1 MIITFVY
8 DLNTAEQYM
17 QRQLWNLSKLMQEI
31 FEMLLRNSRKINL
44 QFANLRFANKILNTI
59 DVGFSTFTRKCF
71 G

>member
-44 QFANLRFANKILNTI
+44 QFANLRIANKILNTI